1 MKFGRG
7 TFNMQRQRNK
17 KQDAKIISQFFKS
30 NTSQFYSTGIML
42 LYLEDNVALFC
53 IIWKI

>member
-7 TFNMQRQRNK
+7 TFNMQRQRIK